1 MDPEKVANLLLI
13 PQYFDLEIYTS
24 GRQEKVTATTLS
36 IYLLIIPVTLSY
48 QELQVKR
55 GNRDN
60 LGIISHISSLKHIL

>member
-36 IYLLIIPVTLSY
+36 GASD
-48 QELQVKR
+48 KK
-55 GNRDN
+55 G
-60 LGIISHISSLKHIL
+60 